1 MTDLYTTLK
10 KFAGISLTELDE
22 VNLSDRYDTKSIFSD
37 KLLTGF
43 LEQLL
48 PCYSV
53 LEMNGRRSF
62 QYESVYYDTP
72 ELKSYTDH
80 QRGKARRHKFRF
92 RRYVDCGDS
101 FFEIKARHGTGRNL
115 KERIP
120 ANGSGFALTD
130 AIKEKIKTQTG
141 VDPGILA
148 PSLKVTVSRITL
160 LHKNKSE
167 KATFD
172 SDIRFHL
179 GGREKH
185 IGNLVIAEVKQMRHN
200 PDSDFFTVQRKL
212 GIYPVSFSKYCIGIA
227 SLNEKVKANNF
238 KQSLLRIN
246 KITTAS

>member
-1 MTDLYTTLK
+1 MTALDTILN
-10 KFAGISLTELDE
+10 KFEGISLTGLDE

-37 KLLTGF
+37 KLLPAF

-48 PCYSV
+48 SFYRV

-62 QYESVYYDTP
+62 QYESLYYDTP

-120 ANGSGFALTD
+120 ANGSGFALTE
-130 AIKEKIKTQTG
+130 AIKEKIKAQA
-141 VDPGILA
+141 GIDSGSLI

-160 LHKNKSE
+160 LHKNRSE
-167 KATFD
+167 KVTFD
-172 SDIRFHL
+172 TGIRFHL
-179 GGREKH
+179 GGKTKH
-185 IGNLVIAEVKQMRHN
+185 LDNLVIAEVKQMRHD
-200 PDSDFFTVQRKL
+200 PDSDFFMALRKL